1 MSAPTPSPHVP
12 AGYQYVWGDEF
23 DGDGIDQ
30 QKWAYQGWGQGAIPY
45 EKRQMVD
52 PATDSKHIRVEDS
65 VLHLTSVA
73 EADGTVS
80 GPRALQTT
88 GGRFAFKYGYLEMR
102 ANISFTNGKWPALWG
117 RSIAKTTDRR
127 EWRYF
132 SELDFLE
139 AVTWLDND
147 YLGTW
152 NPNVQK
158 WYEPS
163 DGKTNAAWEG
173 SYTPQQALT
182 AGESKWAVYGFLWTP
197 TLLRVSVDGVALKSY
212 DLTRNYDRAGK
223 HTTLL
228 GNRDPH
234 YLILNGYGAG
244 GGAGKAGD
252 MQVDYVRVY
261 QRANEGAIYRTLYEP
276 HAASATLSEDPNE
289 ADWLNYTR
297 LWHATREGFT
307 LAGWNTKPDGTGR
320 MLQPGWRHNPPPGTT
335 TLHAIWQPETPTDE
349 TSAGETPTADTT
361 D

>member
-1 MSAPTPSPHVP
+1 MSTPTPSQYVP
-12 AGYQYVWGDEF
+12 AGYTYVWGDEF
-23 DGDGIDQ
+23 DAPILDYS
-30 QKWAYQGWGQGAIPY
+30 KWAYQGWGQGSIPY

-52 PATDSKHIRVEDS
+52 PATDPKHIRVENS
-65 VLHLTSVA
+65 ILHLTSVA

-88 GGRFAFKYGYLEMR
+88 AGRFAFKYGYVEMR
-102 ANISFTNGKWPALWG
+102 ANISFRDGKWAALWG
-117 RSIAKTTDRR
+117 RSIAKTSDRR
-127 EWRYF
+127 EWSYF

-139 AVTWLDND
+139 AVTWLGDK
-147 YLGTW
+147 YIGTW

-163 DGKTNAAWEG
+163 DGKTNATYEG
-173 SYTPQQALT
+173 SYTPAQALT

-197 TLLRVSVDGVALKSY
+197 TLLRVSVDGVTLKSY
-212 DLTRNYDRAGK
+212 DMTRNYDRAGK
-223 HTTLL
+223 NTTLL

-244 GGAGKAGD
+244 GAGVAGD
-252 MQVDYVRVY
+252 MQIDYLRVY
-261 QRANEGAIYRTLYEP
+261 QRANEGAIYRTVYDT
-276 HAASATLSEDPNE
+276 HADTGALAEDPNE

-307 LAGWNTKPDGTGR
+307 LTGWNTEPDGTGR
-320 MLQPGWRHNPPPGTT
+320 MLQPGWRHNPPPGTL
-335 TLHAIWQPETPTDE
+335 TLHAIWQPDTPAAETP
-349 TSAGETPTADTT
+349 AADTT